1 MKQKIIG
8 DIITKL
14 SAMMLPVS
22 LGNGAD
28 ITIHTEFLDASWST
42 GSKKISYE
50 ASVFLDES
58 KQTLLMYEKT
68 TELGHGI
75 SFGETEESSFQSGK
89 TLFRKVKSVQYGAD
103 GKAYEY
109 TLDLGAIPK
118 AVKETAEQYGWKFK
132 TVLSRKKASF
142 PEGYI
147 PVASETI
154 IPPSTMPAQS
164 IKSTQPATPTTDK
177 FCTNCGTLLNE
188 GAAFCAKC
196 GNSVGT
202 AVPPSELQIPS
213 AASFQ
218 QTQNY
223 QQPIPQPKLV
233 PKKKKTG
240 VLYWVLFALTTIM
253 TLLFGLSAG
262 ITWPYLLIIVAVL
275 LLMFVFGLKGVI
287 KGSLAAIIVWIVVF
301 VALLL
306 VVGAFILSSDDN
318 GKSGDTGGSPVA
330 AQAEKKGD
338 PAQAVFALSD
348 IRSNIYPHID
358 SKVVNGEELYKPHAD
373 ITSFIDLQAV
383 SSAMGYDSANLV
395 QISVDNIEITSLPKK
410 GILTYYVDFSTPAAD
425 DTKFTSLSSY
435 SSNFDSSADKYVGA
449 SLAVFMKVDNIS
461 DYIKIPDTITDSD
474 DIITLVSTWE
484 DLKYTLEF
492 DITAIAKDGNV
503 YSKHIAITMPQGD
516 FMNDDNALNY
526 NVTYDLTNDLANAML
541 IKQ

>member
-8 DIITKL
+8 DINSKL

-42 GSKKISYE
+42 GSKNLSYE

-58 KQTLLMYEKT
+58 KQTVLMYEKT

-75 SFGETEESSFQSGK
+75 SFAETEESSFQSGK
-89 TLFRKVKSVQYGAD
+89 TLFRKVKSIQYGAD

-109 TLDLGAIPK
+109 ALDLGAIPK
-118 AVKETAEQYGWKFK
+118 AVKEAAGQYGWKFK

-142 PEGYI
+142 PEGYV
-147 PVASETI
+147 PMASETI
-154 IPPSTMPAQS
+154 SPPLQMPSQP
-164 IKSTQPATPTTDK
+164 IQSTQLAPTVTGE
-177 FCTNCGTLLNE
+177 FCTNCGAPLNE
-188 GAAFCAKC
+188 SAAFCAKC
-196 GNSVGT
+196 GNSAGT
-202 AVPPSELQIPS
+202 AAPPPEQQIPV

-218 QTQNY
+218 QTHNY
-223 QQPIPQPKLV
+223 QQPMQSISQPVPV
-233 PKKKKTG
+233 PKKKETG
-240 VLYWVLFALTTIM
+240 VLYWVLFGLTAIT

-275 LLMFVFGLKGVI
+275 LLMFFLGLKGVI

-301 VALLL
+301 AALLF
-306 VVGAFILSSDDN
+306 VEGAFILSSGDN
-318 GKSGDTGGSPVA
+318 DKGSDTGSN
-330 AQAEKKGD
+330 QATTRTEKKGD

-395 QISVDNIEITSLPKK
+395 QVSVDNIKI
-410 GILTYYVDFSTPAAD
+410 V
-425 DTKFTSLSSY
+425 
-435 SSNFDSSADKYVGA
+435 SAPQREH
-449 SLAVFMKVDNIS
+449 LH
-461 DYIKIPDTITDSD
+461 
-474 DIITLVSTWE
+474 ITLIFQHLRLMTRNS
-484 DLKYTLEF
+484 L
-492 DITAIAKDGNV
+492 
-503 YSKHIAITMPQGD
+503 H
-516 FMNDDNALNY
+516 
-526 NVTYDLTNDLANAML
+526 
-541 IKQ
+541 

>member
-8 DIITKL
+8 DVNAKL

-28 ITIHTEFLDASWST
+28 ITIHTELLDASWST

-50 ASVFLDES
+50 ASVFLDEP
-58 KQTLLMYEKT
+58 KQTVLMYEKA

-103 GKAYEY
+103 GKVYEY

-147 PVASETI
+147 PAESDTVSPQPI
-154 IPPSTMPAQS
+154 QS
-164 IKSTQPATPTTDK
+164 PQTAPLLAVK
-177 FCTNCGTLLNE
+177 FCTYCGTLLND

-196 GNSVGT
+196 GNSVVTAAPPSEQQIPT
-202 AVPPSELQIPS
+202 AVPFPQ
-213 AASFQ
+213 A
-218 QTQNY
+218 QNY
-223 QQPIPQPKLV
+223 EQPMQPISQPA
-233 PKKKKTG
+233 PAQKKKKTG
-240 VLYWVLFALTTIM
+240 VLYWILFGLTAIA
-253 TLLFGLSAG
+253 TLLFGLSAS

-275 LLMFVFGLKGVI
+275 LLMFFLGLKGVI
-287 KGSLAAIIVWIVVF
+287 KGPFASIIVWIVVF
-301 VALLL
+301 AALLF
-306 VVGAFILSSDDN
+306 VEGSFILSSGDDDK
-318 GKSGDTGGSPVA
+318 GSDTGSSKTA
-330 AQAEKKGD
+330 AQTEKKGD
-338 PAQAVFALSD
+338 PTQAVFALAD
-348 IRSNIYPHID
+348 IRSNISPHID
-358 SKVVNGEELYKPHAD
+358 SKIVNSVELYKPHAD

-395 QISVDNIEITSLPKK
+395 QVSVDNIKIVSSPKK
-410 GILTYYVDFSTPAAD
+410 GSLTYYVDFSTPSVD

-435 SSNFDSSADKYVGA
+435 SSNFDPSADKYVGA
-449 SLAVFMKVDNIS
+449 SFAVFMKVDNIS
-461 DYIKIPDTITDSD
+461 DYFVIPETTTDFD
-474 DIITLVSTWE
+474 DAIGLVSTWE
-484 DLKYTLEF
+484 DLKYTLGF
-492 DITAIAKDGNV
+492 DIKAIAKDGSV
-503 YSKHIAITMPQGD
+503 YSKHVTITMPQGD
-516 FMNDDNALNY
+516 FMNDDNNLNY
-526 NVTYDLTNDLANAML
+526 EVTYDLTNDLANAML